1 MNLPDGNPPGG
12 DGGEGGP
19 PGHSCQRQSLE
30 DRRERVM
37 DMLAAGVVVAS
48 AFTAFMVSSVLV
60 VATVLFVL
68 ADSYLQ
74 AAIKGADA
82 MLPTVGTMGPIT

>member
-1 MNLPDGNPPGG
+1 
-12 DGGEGGP
+12 
-19 PGHSCQRQSLE
+19 
-30 DRRERVM
+30 
-37 DMLAAGVVVAS
+37 MLAAGVVVAS

-60 VATVLFVL
+60 VATALFVL